1 MSEKSYVG
9 MAYRVCPITGEEWE
23 TGEILMDRTMK
34 DTFEKKTIIGY
45 GFAPSVQE
53 QIDKGYVALVEIDA
67 EKSEKPGFSL
77 KRGGAKLGISD
88 AYKTGRVAYMKE
100 HVAENMLGIP
110 KGTEMGY
117 IDIETFGLLEKLQKD
132 AEGDD
137 RTEEKGKEGD

>member
-53 QIDKGYVALVEIDA
+53 QIDKGYIALVEIDS
-67 EKSEKPGFSL
+67 EKSNTPGFSL
-77 KRGGAKLGISD
+77 KRGGAKMGVSD
-88 AYKTGRVAYMKE
+88 AYKTGRVAYMKDV
-100 HVAENMLGIP
+100 VAKDMLNIP
-110 KGTEMGY
+110 IGTEMGY
-117 IDIETFGLLEKLQKD
+117 IDIETFNYLEKLKQ
-132 AEGDD
+132 EVEDD
-137 RTEEKGKEGD
+137 RTEEKREEGS